1 LLPEFDVPEK
11 TFVVARCVGALPLQ
25 HTTARLDRRDVMAIK
40 NLELHRSEDS
50 VWDRATER
58 SNWDVERWLL
68 AMGAGAL
75 IITGLRRSSIAGLA
89 MVAGGATMAWW
100 AASEMDKRN
109 VRRGRLRAV
118 LPMQPRN
125 DDAISEASEESFPA
139 SDAPAWTPTTR

>member
-1 LLPEFDVPEK
+1 
-11 TFVVARCVGALPLQ
+11 
-25 HTTARLDRRDVMAIK
+25 MAMR
-40 NLELHRSEDS
+40 NLELHRSDDS

-58 SNWDVERWLL
+58 SNWDTERWL
-68 AMGAGAL
+68 AVMAAGAL

-118 LPMQPRN
+118 LPMHSRS
-125 DDAISEASEESFPA
+125 DAISEASEESFPA

>member
-1 LLPEFDVPEK
+1 M
-11 TFVVARCVGALPLQ
+11 T
-25 HTTARLDRRDVMAIK
+25 MM

-50 VWDRATER
+50 VWDHTNER
-58 SNWDVERWLL
+58 SNWDAERWLV
-68 AMGAGAL
+68 AMAAGAL

-100 AASEMDKRN
+100 AASEMDKRS

-118 LPMQPRN
+118 LPMRPRS
-125 DDAISEASEESFPA
+125 DAISEASEESFPA